1 MKSAKLMA
9 PMRWSILLPMVL
21 GLTACAGA
29 PPIVAPSSACSA
41 LLPEAWRN
49 PVPGAPLPGSSASGG
64 DTVGDWIQFGDAQ
77 TAQLDKANDRTVTA
91 IGIVERCEARDAEAV
106 KRAKRKS
113 RLFGIF

>member
-1 MKSAKLMA
+1 MKSAKLKA
-9 PMRWSILLPMVL
+9 PMRWSILLPMAL

-41 LLPEAWRN
+41 LLPEAWRS
-49 PVPGAPLPGSSASGG
+49 PVPGAPLPAG

-113 RLFGIF
+113 RFLGIF